1 MKPFDGEEYKA
12 ALWDYVI
19 GLPVKANPMDKN
31 TVIGSQF
38 EQPLLEFTGACAGCA
53 ETPYCKVVTQLFG
66 DRMMIA
72 NAHGCSSV
80 WGGSAPDCGYTKNAQ
95 GHGPA
100 WSTSLFEDNA
110 EYGFGMMLAEKT
122 ERKLLEQYIDAAM
135 DVASPELQAAFT
147 EWKEHKAESEGTR
160 ERSDKVIALLE
171 AEKDG

>member
-1 MKPFDGEEYKA
+1 MNKK
-12 ALWDYVI
+12 
-19 GLPVKANPMDKN
+19 

-110 EYGFGMMLAEKT
+110 EYGFGMMLARQRPQT
-122 ERKLLEQYIDAAM
+122 AGTVHRCRYGCGQPGTAGSLYGMERTQ
-135 DVASPELQAAFT
+135 
-147 EWKEHKAESEGTR
+147 G
-160 ERSDKVIALLE
+160 
-171 AEKDG
+171 